1 MIFLLKRLWKHIGR
15 NRKIQFILLLILT
28 IFTSFAE
35 ILSLGALLPFLTA
48 LSDPDLLFDNSNMRP
63 LWQYLKIN
71 TSQSLLF
78 PLAIIFSGAAVLAGG
93 MRLLQ
98 GWANVKFS
106 FSTGADLSITVYEKH
121 SINLTQF
128 MLEEIAVQ

>member
-48 LSDPDLLFDNSNMRP
+48 LSDPDLLLDNSNMRP

-78 PLAIIFSGAAVLAGG
+78 PLAIILVEQLFLQRHATSAGLG
-93 MRLLQ
+93 QRK
-98 GWANVKFS
+98 VS
-106 FSTGADLSITVYEKH
+106 FSTGADLSITVYRKTP
-121 SINLTQF
+121 INLSSCWKK
-128 MLEEIAVQ
+128 